1 MTTQRN
7 VFVAREREL
16 AQLTDFLD
24 TALAGHGQ
32 VCFVVGEAGSG
43 KTALVTEFA
52 RRAEKACLDLIVALG
67 NCSAQTGI
75 GDPYLPFREILAL
88 LTGDVEAKL
97 AERTISPENANR
109 LRGLL
114 RWSGNALMEFGP
126 DLIDVL
132 VPGAGMIAKATTFV
146 ADQVGWL
153 EKLEQL
159 MERKGL
165 RRAGGGDKALE
176 QAHIFEQYTNV
187 LRALAAKQPFML
199 VLDDL
204 QWADTSS
211 VSLLFHLGRRIGGSR
226 ILLVGTYRPDEVG
239 LGRAGERHP
248 LEPVL
253 NELKRYHGDIW
264 VDLGQAAEAEGRQFV
279 DALLD
284 TEPHRL
290 GEAFRQALFR
300 HTGGHPL
307 FTVELLRDM
316 RERRDLV
323 QDEEGR
329 WIEGPALDWGELPAR
344 VEGVIEERIGRLE
357 EELQEMLTVAS
368 VEGEAFTAEVVARVQ
383 AVDER
388 GLIRRLSRELDRQH
402 HLVGA
407 QGVQRLGRQRLSL
420 YRFQHNL
427 FQKYLYNN
435 LDQVE
440 RSYLHEDV
448 GNVLE
453 ELYGDQA
460 QEIAVQLARHFQ
472 EAGMTE
478 KAVHYLSLAGEKAAR
493 LSAYEEAITLLSKGL
508 EVLQT
513 LPESPER
520 AGQELQLH
528 IALGTPLALAKG
540 FAAPEVA
547 ENYAQARELCRQVE
561 ETPQLFPVLFGLFR
575 FYHVR
580 VELQTAHEL
589 GEQLLHLAQQVGD
602 PTFLLQA
609 HLALALTSYS
619 RGDLASARAHFEQG
633 LALYDPQLQSSY
645 PALFGHDPAVASH
658 SFLAQVL
665 WSLGYPDQALQE
677 SHESLALAEEIGQP
691 FNLAWA
697 QCFAAMIHQHRGE
710 AQAARDRAE
719 AAMALCIE
727 HEFPQWLAM
736 GRMIQGWVLAE
747 QGPAE
752 REAGTLQI
760 RQGLADWRATGAKL
774 GLPAFLAPLVELYWR
789 LGQTEEGLSTV
800 AEGLEAAARHGE
812 HWWEPELHRLK
823 GELLLLQG
831 DEARAEDS
839 FQHAIEVARRQQ
851 AKSLEL
857 RATVSLCRLWRKQGK
872 REEARQMLAEIYGW
886 FTEGFDTPDLK
897 EVKALLEELS
907 RS

>member
-1 MTTQRN
+1 MTTERS

-16 AQLTDFLD
+16 AQLNEFLD
-24 TALAGHGQ
+24 TALAGQGQ
-32 VCFVVGEAGSG
+32 VCFVTGEAGSG

-52 RRAEKACLDLIVALG
+52 RRAEKAHPNLIVALG

-114 RWSGNALMEFGP
+114 RWSGNALLEFGP

-132 VPGAGMIAKATTFV
+132 VPGAALVAKAGAFV

-153 EKLEQL
+153 EKLEKL
-159 MERKGL
+159 MQRKAAH
-165 RRAGGGDKALE
+165 AGSPGLE
-176 QAHIFEQYTNV
+176 QSHIFEQYTKV
-187 LRALAAKQPFML
+187 LRVLAAKQPLML

-211 VSLLFHLGRRIGGSR
+211 ISLLFHLSRRIGDSR
-226 ILLVGTYRPDEVG
+226 ILLVGTYRPDEVA

-264 VDLGQAAEAEGRQFV
+264 VDLRQAAEAEGRQFV

-290 GEAFRQALFR
+290 GEDFRQALFR

-307 FTVELLRDM
+307 FTVELLRNM

-435 LDQVE
+435 LDEAE

-460 QEIAVQLARHFQ
+460 EEIAVQLARHFQ
-472 EAGMTE
+472 EAGMVE
-478 KAVHYLSLAGEKAAR
+478 KAVHYLSLAGEKATQV
-493 LSAYEEAITLLSKGL
+493 SAYEEAIALLTRGL
-508 EVLQT
+508 ELLQT
-513 LPESPER
+513 LPESSER
-520 AGQELQLH
+520 AGKSSDCNLPW
-528 IALGTPLALAKG
+528 ALRWPWPG
-540 FAAPEVA
+540 
-547 ENYAQARELCRQVE
+547 
-561 ETPQLFPVLFGLFR
+561 
-575 FYHVR
+575 
-580 VELQTAHEL
+580 
-589 GEQLLHLAQQVGD
+589 
-602 PTFLLQA
+602 
-609 HLALALTSYS
+609 
-619 RGDLASARAHFEQG
+619 
-633 LALYDPQLQSSY
+633 
-645 PALFGHDPAVASH
+645 
-658 SFLAQVL
+658 
-665 WSLGYPDQALQE
+665 ALQ
-677 SHESLALAEEIGQP
+677 
-691 FNLAWA
+691 
-697 QCFAAMIHQHRGE
+697 HRKW
-710 AQAARDRAE
+710 RR
-719 AAMALCIE
+719 
-727 HEFPQWLAM
+727 PTP
-736 GRMIQGWVLAE
+736 GRGSY
-747 QGPAE
+747 
-752 REAGTLQI
+752 AG
-760 RQGLADWRATGAKL
+760 RWK
-774 GLPAFLAPLVELYWR
+774 
-789 LGQTEEGLSTV
+789 
-800 AEGLEAAARHGE
+800 
-812 HWWEPELHRLK
+812 
-823 GELLLLQG
+823 
-831 DEARAEDS
+831 
-839 FQHAIEVARRQQ
+839 RRP
-851 AKSLEL
+851 SS
-857 RATVSLCRLWRKQGK
+857 SLCCL
-872 REEARQMLAEIYGW
+872 
-886 FTEGFDTPDLK
+886 GFSDSITCG
-897 EVKALLEELS
+897 
-907 RS
+907 